1 MKRYKIASL
10 LFLIPIGLTATN
22 IQIAQAD
29 GISAK
34 ILEIPTI
41 NVKEDSL
48 KDWNGNKISL
58 SFLEPYS
65 VEFSG
70 TQAMK
75 YSTCESFLDATKNLT
90 TTWTISGKSESSQI
104 DKANVLYT
112 IAITKTGLQCALSKR
127 VRVWWDSPYIFA
139 PGEQSVPMTISIS
152 QEGNKL
158 AESTG
163 ILRNPNFS
171 QPAPEIV
178 GISRGDVVNGF
189 ARFRFNG
196 SVPAG
201 PYQSPPKVTLCPVG
215 TNGYDCGWGYIDEKN
230 EGVIIADPS
239 SYGKSATLEVQW
251 AYTNSAG
258 ESAFTTS
265 KIIGLSVQQS
275 KEPIPWS
282 VIEPSNKF
290 SSKDFALYLDLQ
302 IYCDGTSIK
311 SNSLTCRDEGSSLY
325 SRSNKFSVSK
335 LRAQIKLNVKS
346 TADGCLPSNADSV
359 YLTTGESKSII
370 FTNLG
375 KPKYDIALK
384 LSSAIDIQHPLERND
399 DPSSL
404 SVQTATQVNRDGLFY
419 NGAKCHEIIPAKV
432 IKVVKVPTGKVDKSS
447 NAYKQ
452 MYLVGQN
459 FAKVSSASNSARS
472 QCQSALQTG
481 MIKNNGIPQYLGGQ
495 TSFIQSYLKSAS
507 GFQGCLDGFGH

>member
-1 MKRYKIASL
+1 MNRRLILSLSIA
-10 LFLIPIGLTATN
+10 FGLTTSS
-22 IQIAQAD
+22 IQLVQAD
-29 GISAK
+29 GITVK

-41 NVKEDSL
+41 NVKEDGL
-48 KDWNGNKISL
+48 KNWNGNKISL

-90 TTWTISGKSESSQI
+90 TTWTISGKSESRQI
-104 DKANVLYT
+104 SKGNVLYT
-112 IAITKTGLQCALSKR
+112 IAITKIGLQCVLSKR
-127 VRVWWDSPYIFA
+127 DSVWWDEDTRYSFA
-139 PGEQSVPMTISIS
+139 SGEQSIPMTISIS

-178 GISRGDVVNGF
+178 GISRGDVVNSF
-189 ARFRFNG
+189 ARFKFNG

-290 SSKDFALYLDLQ
+290 SSEDFGLHLDLQ

-311 SNSLTCRDEGSSLY
+311 SNSLTCRDSGSGLY

-335 LRAQIKLNVKS
+335 LRAQIKFNVKS

-359 YLTTGESKSII
+359 YLITGESKSII

-375 KPKYDIALK
+375 KPKYNVALK

-404 SVQTATQVNRDGLFY
+404 SVTTVTQVNRDRLFY
-419 NGAKCHEIIPAKV
+419 SGAKCHEIIPAKV
-432 IKVVKVPTGKVDKSS
+432 IKVVKPTGKVDKSS
-447 NAYKQ
+447 NAYKT
-452 MYLVGQN
+452 MYEVGQN
-459 FAKVSSASNSARS
+459 FARLSLASDSANSQCTSAR
-472 QCQSALQTG
+472 QSG
-481 MIKNNGIPQYLGGQ
+481 VIYSSGIPTYLGPQ
-495 TSFIQSYLKSAS
+495 AYQIKSYLNTAS
-507 GFQGCLDGFGH
+507 GFQGCIDGFGH